1 MSSWEQ
7 AVSGLL
13 RALRLDSIRSKMLV
27 FALFATLIPSFTTA
41 WISYLQNKRS
51 ITEKI
56 TGELQS
62 VSVQTARELDLWVKE
77 RLYELRVFASSYEVS
92 ENLDRIPRAG
102 GARAHERLTGYLRSV
117 RERFADYQELLV
129 VNPEG
134 AEVASTAPGPTA
146 VILPQG
152 WTKTISVENAVVG
165 DARWDEALKKGFV
178 VFAVPIYQTG
188 GQLLGALTAKLDFSA
203 LHRLLRRF
211 AGSGEQGGQVYLIT
225 AGGRPIVGS
234 RSDPSELMRR
244 SLPAAVVRRLLEH
257 EGTTREYR
265 GLDGQEVVGTMK
277 GVPRLD
283 WAVLAEVP
291 ATEAFRQV
299 TRLRNVTV
307 LIVAALLVAVGLF
320 AYFLGLLITRPLDR
334 LTRAAANV
342 AGGDLDV
349 HLPVVGGG
357 ELKYVTEVFNDMVA
371 RLHESRRELERLS
384 ITDDLTGLY
393 NRRYL
398 METLANEVRRSR
410 RLDHPCALLMADV
423 DHFKEYNDAYG
434 HLAGDAALTRIAGVL
449 RETTRDVDCAVRY
462 GGEEF
467 VVLMP
472 ETKAPGAIETA
483 QRIRTRLATD
493 ELVGEKLSVSIGVA
507 QFPDDGDTPEALLA
521 RADAALYPAPSRY
534 PSHPLA
540 AARLR
545 RPPSHQVQEHPPGA
559 TAFIGDAHPLLH
571 IGITDEPG
579 AWRHGEQ
586 HLVPCAWSVPHL
598 ASGRGLQSHGNGE
611 RHLTRAQRRTTRARQ
626 PASPAARHALRLVCE
641 V

>member
-1 MSSWEQ
+1 VTSWKQ

-27 FALFATLIPSFTTA
+27 FALLATLVPSVTTG
-41 WISYLQNKRS
+41 WVSYLQNRRS
-51 ITEKI
+51 LGAKI

-62 VSVQTARELDLWVKE
+62 VSAQTARETDLWVKE

-102 GARAHERLTGYLRSV
+102 GERARERLTGYLRSV

-134 AEVASTAPGPTA
+134 GEVASTAPQPTG
-146 VILPQG
+146 VPLPQG
-152 WTKTISVENAVVG
+152 WTKTIREENAVVG
-165 DARWDEALKKGFV
+165 DASWDDALKKGFV

-188 GQLLGALTAKLDFSA
+188 GQFLGALTAKLDFSA

-211 AGSGEQGGQVYLIT
+211 AGGGAESGQVYLIT

-234 RSDPSELMRR
+234 RSDPTELMRR
-244 SLPAAVVRRLLEH
+244 SLPAAVVRRLLEN

-265 GLDGQEVVGTMK
+265 GLQGQEVVGTMK

-283 WAVLAEVP
+283 WVVLAEIP
-291 ATEAFRQV
+291 AGEAFRQV

-334 LTRAAANV
+334 LTRGAAKV
-342 AGGDLDV
+342 AAGDLDV

-384 ITDDLTGLY
+384 VTDDLTGLY

-398 METLANEVRRSR
+398 METLANELRRSR

-434 HLAGDAALTRIAGVL
+434 HLAGDDALKRIAAVL
-449 RETTRDVDCAVRY
+449 RETTRDVDCAARY

-472 ETKAPGAIETA
+472 ETRASGAIETA

-493 ELVGEKLSVSIGVA
+493 ELVGAKLSVSIGVA
-507 QFPDDGDTPEALLA
+507 QFPEDGDAPEALLA
-521 RADAALYPAPSRY
+521 RADMALYRAKREGRDRVLRAP
-534 PSHPLA
+534 
-540 AARLR
+540 
-545 RPPSHQVQEHPPGA
+545 PPSTP
-559 TAFIGDAHPLLH
+559 
-571 IGITDEPG
+571 
-579 AWRHGEQ
+579 
-586 HLVPCAWSVPHL
+586 
-598 ASGRGLQSHGNGE
+598 
-611 RHLTRAQRRTTRARQ
+611 
-626 PASPAARHALRLVCE
+626 
-641 V
+641 

>member
-1 MSSWEQ
+1 MTSWKQ

-27 FALFATLIPSFTTA
+27 FALLATLVPSVTTG

-51 ITEKI
+51 LSAKI

-62 VSVQTARELDLWVKE
+62 VSAQTAREIDLWVKE
-77 RLYELRVFASSYEVS
+77 RLYELRVFAGSYEVS

-102 GARAHERLTGYLRSV
+102 GERARERLTGYLRSV

-134 AEVASTAPGPTA
+134 EEVASTAPHPTS
-146 VILPQG
+146 VSLPQG
-152 WTKTISVENAVVG
+152 WAKTIRQENAVVG
-165 DARWDEALKKGFV
+165 DALWDDALKKGAV

-188 GQLLGALTAKLDFSA
+188 GRFLGALTAKLDFSA

-211 AGSGEQGGQVYLIT
+211 AGGGEQSGQVYLIT

-234 RSDPSELMRR
+234 RSDPTELMRH
-244 SLPAAVVRRLLEH
+244 SLPAAVVRRMLDQ
-257 EGTTREYR
+257 EGTTRDYR
-265 GLDGQEVVGTMK
+265 GLEGAEVVGTMK
-277 GVPRLD
+277 AVPRLD

-291 ATEAFRQV
+291 ASEAFRQV

-334 LTRAAANV
+334 LTRAAAQV
-342 AGGDLDV
+342 ASGDLDV

-371 RLHESRRELERLS
+371 RLRESRRELERLS

-493 ELVGEKLSVSIGVA
+493 ELVGEKLSLSIGVA

-521 RADAALYPAPSRY
+521 RADAALYRAKREGRDRVLRAPPPAP
-534 PSHPLA
+534 
-540 AARLR
+540 
-545 RPPSHQVQEHPPGA
+545 PPTP
-559 TAFIGDAHPLLH
+559 
-571 IGITDEPG
+571 
-579 AWRHGEQ
+579 
-586 HLVPCAWSVPHL
+586 
-598 ASGRGLQSHGNGE
+598 
-611 RHLTRAQRRTTRARQ
+611 
-626 PASPAARHALRLVCE
+626 
-641 V
+641 

>member
-1 MSSWEQ
+1 
-7 AVSGLL
+7 
-13 RALRLDSIRSKMLV
+13 MLV
-27 FALFATLIPSFTTA
+27 FALLATLIPSVTTG
-41 WISYLQNKRS
+41 WVSYLQNRRS
-51 ITEKI
+51 LGAKI
-56 TGELQS
+56 TGQLQS
-62 VSVQTARELDLWVKE
+62 VSAQTARELDLWVKE

-102 GARAHERLTGYLRSV
+102 GERARERLTGYLRSV

-134 AEVASTAPGPTA
+134 AEVASTAQRPTA
-146 VILPQG
+146 VPLPPG
-152 WTKTISVENAVVG
+152 WTKTIREESAVVG
-165 DARWDEALKKGFV
+165 DASWDEALKKGFV

-188 GQLLGALTAKLDFSA
+188 GRFLGALTAKLDFSA

-211 AGSGEQGGQVYLIT
+211 AGGGEQPGQVYLIT
-225 AGGRPIVGS
+225 AAGRPIVGS
-234 RSDPSELMRR
+234 RSDPTELMGR
-244 SLPAAVVRRLLEH
+244 SLPPAVVRRLLEQ

-265 GLDGQEVVGTMK
+265 GLEGQEVVGTMK

-283 WAVLAEVP
+283 WAVLAEIP
-291 ATEAFRQV
+291 AGEAFRQV

-334 LTRAAANV
+334 LTLGAAKV
-342 AGGDLDV
+342 AAGDLDV

-371 RLHESRRELERLS
+371 RLRESRRELERLS
-384 ITDDLTGLY
+384 VTDDLTGLY

-398 METLANEVRRSR
+398 MEALANEVRRSR

-434 HLAGDAALTRIAGVL
+434 HLAGDAALTRVATIL
-449 RETTRDVDCAVRY
+449 RETTRDVDCAARY

-472 ETKAPGAIETA
+472 ETRASGAIETA

-493 ELVGEKLSVSIGVA
+493 ELVGGKVSVSIGVA
-507 QFPDDGDTPEALLA
+507 QFPEDGDAPEALLA
-521 RADAALYPAPSRY
+521 RADAALYRAKREGRDRVLRAP
-534 PSHPLA
+534 PTP
-540 AARLR
+540 
-545 RPPSHQVQEHPPGA
+545 
-559 TAFIGDAHPLLH
+559 
-571 IGITDEPG
+571 
-579 AWRHGEQ
+579 
-586 HLVPCAWSVPHL
+586 
-598 ASGRGLQSHGNGE
+598 
-611 RHLTRAQRRTTRARQ
+611 
-626 PASPAARHALRLVCE
+626 
-641 V
+641 

>member
-1 MSSWEQ
+1 MTSWEQ

-13 RALRLDSIRSKMLV
+13 RALRLDSIRSKMVV

-62 VSVQTARELDLWVKE
+62 VSVQTAREMDLWVKE

-146 VILPQG
+146 VVLPQG
-152 WTKTISVENAVVG
+152 WAKTIRAENAVVG

-203 LHRLLRRF
+203 LHRVLRRF

-234 RSDPSELMRR
+234 RSDPTELMRH
-244 SLPAAVVRRLLEH
+244 SLPAAVVRRMLDQ
-257 EGTTREYR
+257 EGTTRDYR
-265 GLDGQEVVGTMK
+265 GLEGAEVVGTMK
-277 GVPRLD
+277 AVPRLD

-291 ATEAFRQV
+291 ASEAFRQV

-334 LTRAAANV
+334 LTRAAAQV
-342 AGGDLDV
+342 ASGDLDV

-493 ELVGEKLSVSIGVA
+493 KLVGGKLSVSIGVA

-521 RADAALYPAPSRY
+521 RADAALYRAKREGRDRVLRAP
-534 PSHPLA
+534 PPP
-540 AARLR
+540 
-545 RPPSHQVQEHPPGA
+545 PPSTPRIP
-559 TAFIGDAHPLLH
+559 
-571 IGITDEPG
+571 
-579 AWRHGEQ
+579 
-586 HLVPCAWSVPHL
+586 
-598 ASGRGLQSHGNGE
+598 
-611 RHLTRAQRRTTRARQ
+611 
-626 PASPAARHALRLVCE
+626 
-641 V
+641 